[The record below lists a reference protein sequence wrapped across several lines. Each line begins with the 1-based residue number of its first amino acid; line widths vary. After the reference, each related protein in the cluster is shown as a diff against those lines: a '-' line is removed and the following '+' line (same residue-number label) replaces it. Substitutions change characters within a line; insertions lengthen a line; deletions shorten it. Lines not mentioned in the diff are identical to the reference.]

1 MDNVTELILKII
13 HEYPQEFSDI
23 LLESEGPVMIKTASG
38 WTPYKANPEQSD
50 EPVEFSRTQISL
62 FLDAINL
69 SWINTIHEGGI
80 NKPLDLHTCRLRVN
94 AYFAAGNKK
103 LMVVIRKIPTKPLPL
118 TVTGLPAATH
128 LFLDNNSGLIL
139 ISGATGSGKTTSVAS
154 MVEQINEARN
164 NHIITI
170 EDPIEYVFERKKAIF
185 SQREVGVDCLDFQMG
200 VKNAMRQR
208 PDVIVIGEIRDR
220 ETAEQ
225 ALLAGESGAL
235 VIATLHA
242 SSAVGTLSKLLGFFT
257 SQEHESKLASLQTSL
272 VGIINQVLI
281 PKRSGSGYALAS
293 DFFSNAK
300 RENSNL
306 LTMPDRIQALLDSP
320 TQGDTSSGF
329 SISVP
334 KLIRDGLVDKVQ
346 AAKVLAGNAAV
357 YEKIRS
363 L

>member
-1 MDNVTELILKII
+1 MDNVTEIILKII
-13 HEYPQEFSDI
+13 HEYPEEFSDI
-23 LLESEGPVMIKTASG
+23 LLESDGPVMIKTASG
-38 WTPYKANPEQSD
+38 WVPYKDTPEQSD
-50 EPVEFSRTQISL
+50 EPVEFSRTQISG
-62 FLDAINL
+62 FLDEMNL
-69 SWINTIHEGGI
+69 GWLEYIHEGGV
-80 NKPLDLHTCRLRVN
+80 NKPLDLTTCRLRVN
-94 AYFAAGNKK
+94 AYFASGNKK

-118 TVTGLPAATH
+118 SVTGLPSAAH
-128 LFLDNNSGLIL
+128 LFLDNSSGLIL

-154 MVEQINEARN
+154 MVEQLNETRN

-185 SQREVGVDCLDFQMG
+185 SQREVGVDCLDFEMG

-225 ALLAGESGAL
+225 ALLAGESGVL

-257 SQEHESKLASLQTSL
+257 SQERESKLASLQTSL

-281 PKRSGSGYALAS
+281 PKKMGGGYALAS

-306 LTMPDRIQALLDSP
+306 LMLPERMQASLDIP
-320 TQGDTSSGF
+320 TPGDTSAGF
-329 SISVP
+329 SITVP
-334 KLIRDGLVDKVQ
+334 KLIRDGIVDKVQ
-346 AAKVLAGNAAV
+346 AARSLAGNAAV